1 MPFCLMNL
9 CLAYEHKNGCLTQS
23 TEVFANWRNTDED
36 MYEDMSSDNDIPWY
50 LLEGAEADN

>member
-1 MPFCLMNL
+1 MNL

-36 MYEDMSSDNDIPWY
+36 MYEDMSSGNDIPWY